1 MASNDKRTFNLPEK
15 YAYAGGVIGNG
26 NAIGVTDGEHDGVLN
41 MGNSGG
47 GTVSVSQSET
57 SSYTLPGQPTNDR
70 NIPTGRMIG
79 ICYDSIHSGIICE
92 KDAQLKLCIKY

>member
-1 MASNDKRTFNLPEK
+1 M
-15 YAYAGGVIGNG
+15 IGNG

-41 MGNSGG
+41 MGNSGS

-57 SSYTLPGQPTNDR
+57 SSYTLPGQPTNNR

-79 ICYDSIHSGIICE
+79 ICYDSTHSGIICE
-92 KDAQLKLCIKY
+92 KDTDLIVCIKY